1 MVMIRIRA
9 KNQGRSQSVQK
20 LEWKQTDGRTD
31 TTDRIKFAADAVG
44 NDDSDGLVICRFTL
58 HCCLRV
64 CAVIHGSLATAV
76 YQHSAAA
83 AAAAAAGHQLTSLCT
98 ANKPWLN

>member
-9 KNQGRSQSVQK
+9 KNQDRSQSVQK

-64 CAVIHGSLATAV
+64 CDSRLTGDCCLST
-76 YQHSAAA
+76 HSAAA